1 MHNSIPPAPNPLPPP
16 PPPPP
21 GWPPGISTFFAL
33 DGKFPGMGTRCMTKV
48 HNAIPLGR
56 PIVSGS
62 GGSTEHISS
71 FVDSI
76 LQPIAQKQESYIKDI
91 LRTL

>member
-1 MHNSIPPAPNPLPPP
+1 
-16 PPPPP
+16 
-21 GWPPGISTFFAL
+21 
-33 DGKFPGMGTRCMTKV
+33 MTKV

-62 GGSTEHISS
+62 GGPTEHISS